1 VDCLRQAD
9 IARPGSDR
17 LQVLKTDPPTAL
29 GSQQRGLV
37 FCVCS
42 KYRLRVAPK
51 LSRQITVL
59 KERDRKGGWEWGG
72 GDYTHGWACLK
83 SASAVTMCYIRAYVR
98 AYVRACV
105 RACVRMCVRA
115 CMPMSV
121 RACVRACMCVVL
133 VRGFHLQN
141 QDITAT

>member
-1 VDCLRQAD
+1 MDCLRQAD

-17 LQVLKTDPPTAL
+17 LQVLKTDPLTAL
-29 GSQQRGLV
+29 GSKQRGLV

-72 GDYTHGWACLK
+72 GGLHTLMVLYEISVSSDNVLHT
-83 SASAVTMCYIRAYVR
+83 
-98 AYVRACV
+98 CV
-105 RACVRMCVRA
+105 RACVRTCVRA
-115 CMPMSV
+115 CV
-121 RACVRACMCVVL
+121 CACVRACLCQCVRACVH
-133 VRGFHLQN
+133 VCVWYW
-141 QDITAT
+141 